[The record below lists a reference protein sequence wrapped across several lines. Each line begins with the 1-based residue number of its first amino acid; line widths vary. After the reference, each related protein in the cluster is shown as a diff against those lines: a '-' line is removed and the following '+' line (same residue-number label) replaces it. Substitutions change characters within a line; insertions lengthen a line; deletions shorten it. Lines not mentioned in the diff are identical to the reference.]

1 MCEAVGTSGEGHL
14 GIQLEARLESKNG
27 ADATVRLF
35 WNLPVESGD
44 VDLRLGQVLS
54 LSLSFSL
61 SLSLCVHSYIY
72 TYMRWVGGV
81 CVGHVCVY
89 VYEFTHMYR
98 ERERVC
104 VCV

>member
-1 MCEAVGTSGEGHL
+1 MCEAVGTSGEGQL

-54 LSLSFSL
+54 LSLSLPL
-61 SLSLCVHSYIY
+61 SLSLYAYTHVYIQIHALGSWRLCWTCMCICV
-72 TYMRWVGGV
+72 
-81 CVGHVCVY
+81 
-89 VYEFTHMYR
+89 
-98 ERERVC
+98 
-104 VCV
+104 